1 MLRKLFGARKPA
13 PPPANGGPPAPA
25 PLDLTAESFDGEVLA
40 AQLPALVDFWAE
52 WCQPC
57 KIMSAYTGFLARD
70 YAGRLL
76 VAALDVDEHPAVA
89 ERYAVMGL
97 PTLILFKHGAEV
109 DRIVGVEAYD
119 EIASRVEALLAR

>member
-1 MLRKLFGARKPA
+1 MLRKIFGARKAA
-13 PPPANGGPPAPA
+13 PPPARDTQPASIA
-25 PLDLTAESFDGEVLA
+25 ADLTADNFDSKVLA
-40 AQLPALVDFWAE
+40 AQHPVLVDFWAE

-76 VAALDVDEHPAVA
+76 VAALEVDEHPAIA

-97 PTLILFKHGAEV
+97 PTLILFKRGAEV

-119 EIASRVEALLAR
+119 EIAARVEALLAA